1 MKMTTFAATSAM
13 DFHRLQLWQTA
24 SCGSDRPLIRGIFNW
39 TDGSHGH
46 GTASCAFVTTKRHLP
61 DLRLGR
67 TVCSQ
72 LTDFFNDHERFRKQR
87 PDSKA
92 PSKRCG
98 KGYVRGKAANY
109 GSISA
114 MIRDAVAHYDDTL
127 MKRRIESMN
136 LLYPLISRHEAD
148 LNRIGNNLNQ
158 VAHYCNV
165 LAENGE
171 YEMRYVTSAIE
182 PVLHQLL
189 SLNSDIAAT
198 EHKIFTRIFSEK
210 PV

>member
-1 MKMTTFAATSAM
+1 MTTFATTSAM
-13 DFHRLQLWQTA
+13 DFHRLQFWQA
-24 SCGSDRPLIRGIFNW
+24 SANGSDRPLFRGVSNR
-39 TDGSHGH
+39 TDGSIVDGI
-46 GTASCAFVTTKRHLP
+46 ASCAFVTTKRHLP
-61 DLRLGR
+61 AFGWEDKSVRNSQTFSMTMKDSGNKDQIVKLRVSGA
-67 TVCSQ
+67 
-72 LTDFFNDHERFRKQR
+72 ERDMFE
-87 PDSKA
+87 A
-92 PSKRCG
+92 
-98 KGYVRGKAANY
+98 KAANY

-136 LLYPLISRHEAD
+136 LLYPLISKHESD

-158 VAHYCNV
+158 IAHYCNL
-165 LAENGE
+165 LAANGE
-171 YEMRYVTSAIE
+171 YNMQVITSSVE
-182 PVLHQLL
+182 PLLHQLL

>member
-1 MKMTTFAATSAM
+1 MQ
-13 DFHRLQLWQTA
+13 RLRRWISIGFNFGRPPPTA
-24 SCGSDRPLIRGIFNW
+24 
-39 TDGSHGH
+39 
-46 GTASCAFVTTKRHLP
+46 
-61 DLRLGR
+61 
-67 TVCSQ
+67 
-72 LTDFFNDHERFRKQR
+72 LTDLYSGECPNATCQTFGWEDKSVRNSQTFSVTMKDSGNKDQIVKLRVSGAERDMFE
-87 PDSKA
+87 A
-92 PSKRCG
+92 
-98 KGYVRGKAANY
+98 KAANY

-136 LLYPLISRHEAD
+136 LLYPLISKHESD

-158 VAHYCNV
+158 IAHESDLNRIGNNLNQIAHYCNL
-165 LAENGE
+165 LAANGE
-171 YEMRYVTSAIE
+171 YNMQVITSSVE
-182 PVLHQLL
+182 PLLHQLL

>member
-1 MKMTTFAATSAM
+1 MKMTTFATTSAM
-13 DFHRLQLWQTA
+13 DFHRLQLWLT
-24 SCGSDRPLIRGIFNW
+24 SFSGSDQPLFRRVSNW
-39 TDGSHGH
+39 TDGSIVDGI
-46 GTASCAFVTTKRHLP
+46 ASCAFVTTKRHLP
-61 DLRLGR
+61 DLRLGGQSVR
-67 TVCSQ
+67 NSQ
-72 LTDFFNDHERFRKQR
+72 TFSMTQKDSGNKDQIVKLRVSGAERDMFE
-87 PDSKA
+87 A
-92 PSKRCG
+92 
-98 KGYVRGKAANY
+98 KAANY